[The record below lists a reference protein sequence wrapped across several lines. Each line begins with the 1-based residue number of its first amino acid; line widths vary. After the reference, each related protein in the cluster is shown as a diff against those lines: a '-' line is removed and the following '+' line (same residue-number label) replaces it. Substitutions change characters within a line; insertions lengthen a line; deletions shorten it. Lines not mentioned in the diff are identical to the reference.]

1 MPGCESNLYLVA
13 YLLGGESC
21 TDDASMSLGAA
32 STAAYPAYPESTGSC
47 DDTAMK
53 LRPTPHKSPRKP
65 GPDMGDQHPD
75 GRNCKTGKS
84 TGQAHARPHLG
95 SRNPSSGEKARRYLR
110 GAGLACLEGIRKEDK
125 AVQV

>member
-1 MPGCESNLYLVA
+1 MHTKV
-13 YLLGGESC
+13 
-21 TDDASMSLGAA
+21 LGAGA
-32 STAAYPAYPESTGSC
+32 VNVAG
-47 DDTAMK
+47 
-53 LRPTPHKSPRKP
+53 
-65 GPDMGDQHPD
+65 
-75 GRNCKTGKS
+75 